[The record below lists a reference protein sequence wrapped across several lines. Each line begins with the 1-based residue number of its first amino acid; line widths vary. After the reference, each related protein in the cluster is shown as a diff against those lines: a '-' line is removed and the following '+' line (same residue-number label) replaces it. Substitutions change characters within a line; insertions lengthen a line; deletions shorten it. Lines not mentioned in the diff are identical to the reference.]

1 MSQNEHGPE
10 SKPDSEPGSP
20 SPASSALSSSG
31 RLSRV
36 LANPALL
43 ARLAREAEGDD
54 PIDWGDLTLDRGAA
68 YELMASQI
76 AEMFRNYQAQGLDKD
91 QQLVLALGTI
101 VKLAT
106 ESFVLNQKLLNR
118 A

>member
-1 MSQNEHGPE
+1 MP
-10 SKPDSEPGSP
+10 EPGLPSDL
-20 SPASSALSSSG
+20 SPAE
-31 RLSRV
+31 RLERF

-54 PIDWGDLTLDRGAA
+54 PIDWGDLPLDHGAA

-76 AEMFRNYQAQGLDKD
+76 ADMFRGYQRQGLREEE
-91 QQLVLALGTI
+91 QLLLALGTI

-106 ESFVLNQKLLNR
+106 ESFVLNQRLLAKR
-118 A
+118 GG

>member
-1 MSQNEHGPE
+1 MPDQN
-10 SKPDSEPGSP
+10 P
-20 SPASSALSSSG
+20 SSDLSAAD
-31 RLSRV
+31 RLSRF

-54 PIDWGDLTLDRGAA
+54 PIDWGDLALDHGAA

-76 AEMFRNYQAQGLDKD
+76 AEMFRAYERQGLRHEE
-91 QQLVLALGTI
+91 QLLLALGTI

-106 ESFVLNQKLLNR
+106 ESFVLNQRLLAAR
-118 A
+118 D

>member
-1 MSQNEHGPE
+1 MSHSASGPTPE
-10 SKPDSEPGSP
+10 NPPEDGG
-20 SPASSALSSSG
+20 SSAE
-31 RLSRV
+31 RLSRI

-43 ARLAREAEGDD
+43 ARLAREAEGED
-54 PIDWGDLTLDRGAA
+54 PIDWGGLTLDRGAA

-76 AEMFRNYQAQGLDKD
+76 AEMFRNYNAQGLGRD

-106 ESFVLNQKLLNR
+106 ESFVLNQRLLSR
-118 A
+118 S